1 MKNFKKK
8 LFGVE
13 YSIVDYK
20 AATNIII
27 KSSIEKRSLGCSA
40 LAVHGLM
47 TSVSNPELK
56 KKLNKIELIVP
67 DGQPIK
73 WALNHFHKVNLKD
86 RVYGPTLTLHV
97 LEEAHRHSLNVFL
110 YGSTEKTLRL
120 FSNFI
125 QTNYSNVNICGIHV
139 DRFRDAT
146 EQEDKEDI
154 AKIKSSNADIVLVGR
169 GCPRQEEWVA
179 NHIDK
184 IFCPMLAVGAAF
196 DFHAGLVKQA
206 PKWMQDFGLEWL
218 YRLIQEPTRLWK
230 RYLFTNTHFIVK
242 FLIYKLTGKY
252 KK

>member
-1 MKNFKKK
+1 MKYFKKK

-47 TSVSNPELK
+47 TSVSNPDLK

-97 LEEAHRHSLNVFL
+97 LDEAHRHSLNVFL
-110 YGSTEKTLRL
+110 YGSTEKTLKL

-125 QTNYSNVNICGIHV
+125 QTNYSNVNICGMHV

-179 NHIDK
+179 NHID
-184 IFCPMLAVGAAF
+184 ILS
-196 DFHAGLVKQA
+196 
-206 PKWMQDFGLEWL
+206 
-218 YRLIQEPTRLWK
+218 
-230 RYLFTNTHFIVK
+230 
-242 FLIYKLTGKY
+242 
-252 KK
+252 